1 VDTPWLPLQK
11 HGVAANSAGGGM
23 IGDAILL
30 GSAQDVSKAWGT
42 SADWAPAS
50 LNMLGAVLVGPGDTP
65 LPLIARAP
73 IWDAIDLSGANAKFL
88 ILIEP
93 PADGPAKRAVLARAA
108 EARMKTFLLEGRRLR
123 RLRLDD
129 LIGRPLGDV
138 DFARIRNMI
147 GGKRVLITGGGGSIG
162 GELARRIATLNPARL
177 TLLDS
182 SEHNLYRIGLELPD
196 ASPVLAD
203 IRDATSM
210 RRWFAKERPEIVFH
224 AAALKQVPIVEAFAS
239 EGVLTNI
246 CGLQNVA
253 DASRAVGADVIFV
266 STDKAVDP
274 SGLMG
279 ASKRMGEIYC
289 QALDR
294 EGSQRAIPVRLGNV
308 LGSAGSV
315 TPIFEAQL
323 AAGGPLTVTDAEV
336 TRFFLSIPQAADAL
350 LQAAAVGLNAEPLG
364 SALVIEMGEALPVVE
379 LAREVIRLEGLR
391 PDIDVPIVFT
401 GLRPGEKLH
410 EALVASEEWQEA
422 DPAPGVIAVASP
434 PRELAAVLECVAS
447 LAALA
452 REGDNDKIGATL
464 FAAIGAGAAQA
475 DRALAG

>member
-1 VDTPWLPLQK
+1 
-11 HGVAANSAGGGM
+11 M
-23 IGDAILL
+23 IRDAILL
-30 GSAQDVSKAWGT
+30 GSAQAVSKAWEARAEWT
-42 SADWAPAS
+42 PPA
-50 LNMLGAVLVGPGDTP
+50 LGVRGAVLVGPGDAP
-65 LPLIARAP
+65 LPLLARAP
-73 IWDAIDLSGANAKFL
+73 IWDAIDLCGVTAAAL

-93 PADGPAKRAVLARAA
+93 PADGPAKRAVLTRAA
-108 EARMKTFLLEGRRLR
+108 EAGMKTYVLSGAKLR

-138 DFARIRNMI
+138 DFARIRTMI
-147 GGKRVLITGGGGSIG
+147 AGKRILITGGGGSIG
-162 GELARRIATLNPARL
+162 SELARRIATLEPARL

-182 SEHNLYRIGLELPD
+182 SEHNLYKVGLELSG
-196 ASPVLAD
+196 AVSVLAD
-203 IRDATSM
+203 IRDAASM

-224 AAALKQVPIVEAFAS
+224 AAALKQVPMVEAFAS
-239 EGVLTNI
+239 EGVLTNV
-246 CGLQNVA
+246 CGLQNVSEA
-253 DASRAVGADVIFV
+253 ARGVGADLIFV
-266 STDKAVDP
+266 STDKAVEP

-294 EGSQRAIPVRLGNV
+294 ASPQRLGNV

-323 AAGGPLTVTDAEV
+323 ADGGPLTVTDAEV
-336 TRFFLSIPQAADAL
+336 TRFFLTIPQAADAL
-350 LQAAAVGLNAEPLG
+350 LQAAGLGLKVEPRG

-410 EALVASEEWQEA
+410 ELLIASGEWREA

-434 PRELAAVLECVAS
+434 PRELSAVLEAIAA

-452 REGDNDKIGATL
+452 REGANEKIAPAL
-464 FAAIGAGAAQA
+464 FAAISEEAAA
-475 DRALAG
+475 SRIRAI